1 MGSSSSRSETTNI
14 TEDYN
19 FVNNDAAPGGGD
31 GFNIQAA
38 RSDFGDINIERVD
51 DDIALAALGAN
62 RDATLEA
69 FETVYNVSEQSG
81 DSFELMLQSVDGA
94 TQRAL
99 DGLENAQRVV
109 AENLVSNRQSDVA
122 QVLQNVG
129 KYGAMVAGGWLFVR
143 LITEAK

>member
-1 MGSSSSRSETTNI
+1 MGDSSSKSETTNI

-19 FVNNDAAPGGGD
+19 FVNNDAAPDGGD

-38 RSDFGDINIERVD
+38 RSDFGDISIERVD
-51 DDIALAALGAN
+51 DDIALAAIGAN

-69 FETVYNVSEQSG
+69 FETAYNVSEQSG
-81 DSFELMLQSVDGA
+81 DSFELMLQNVDSA

-109 AENLVSNRQSDVA
+109 AENLVSNRQSDTA
-122 QVLQNVG
+122 QLLQKVG